1 MKTLSPPARVWSPGA
16 PLLGA
21 ARRAAGHAGLSRAD
35 RAAPAPPVAGLR
47 GRWDAVAA
55 TATAGQPRRIGTEHK
70 ARTSRPCARRRVR
83 RSVPGLQAEAAAQ
96 MPAETLPAA
105 RPLARSLAR
114 LPPLAPPAV
123 RSARPGPQLR
133 PAPGSARR
141 ARARL
146 VLGSSREAA
155 AQRNRATFVAVCRSL
170 GFDSLLPSPSSRAP
184 SCPGIRGP
192 QRAGQSSLDRGPTA
206 MDELLVLL
214 SATSYSGGTPEKRVT
229 SEHEGWVTPLHTHT
243 WTGSPCCLTSVSSC
257 TAMCKSRPL
266 ATQQQSRV

>member
-141 ARARL
+141 ARALDSCSGAPERRPHHAIAPPL
-146 VLGSSREAA
+146 SRSAGPLA
-155 AQRNRATFVAVCRSL
+155 STPCSPP
-170 GFDSLLPSPSSRAP
+170 LLPEPQAVRGSEDRSALVRAAWTGDRPRWMSCWSFSRPAATLE
-184 SCPGIRGP
+184 GP
-192 QRAGQSSLDRGPTA
+192 Q
-206 MDELLVLL
+206 
-214 SATSYSGGTPEKRVT
+214 KR
-229 SEHEGWVTPLHTHT
+229 E
-243 WTGSPCCLTSVSSC
+243 
-257 TAMCKSRPL
+257 
-266 ATQQQSRV
+266 